1 MPNRSYAM
9 EWLLL
14 AKRNLETAELLFRE
28 DHYTDIIGVELQQ
41 TVEKAFKSVFAY
53 YGISIPKTHSLPL
66 LYNQISTKIS
76 LDDFSLD
83 DIIIISDYYETDRY
97 PGFRYEIPPHTEIE
111 HFLIQVEK
119 WYQQIYELVNI

>member
-14 AKRNLETAELLFRE
+14 AKRNLE
-28 DHYTDIIGVELQQ
+28 
-41 TVEKAFKSVFAY
+41 
-53 YGISIPKTHSLPL
+53 
-66 LYNQISTKIS
+66 
-76 LDDFSLD
+76 
-83 DIIIISDYYETDRY
+83 YETDRY
-97 PGFRYEIPPHTEIE
+97 PGSRYEIPPHTEIE